1 VRRKKLRGEIKK
13 RKKKLVGEKPG
24 EEERKREEARGKRE
38 KERKENQFFINLFH
52 QSLSPLEYKSH
63 LDSQLNPRTTPIY

>member
-1 VRRKKLRGEIKK
+1 VRRKKLRGDKE
-13 RKKKLVGEKPG
+13 EK
-24 EEERKREEARGKRE
+24 EEARGKRE
-38 KERKENQFFINLFH
+38 IERKENQFFIILFH